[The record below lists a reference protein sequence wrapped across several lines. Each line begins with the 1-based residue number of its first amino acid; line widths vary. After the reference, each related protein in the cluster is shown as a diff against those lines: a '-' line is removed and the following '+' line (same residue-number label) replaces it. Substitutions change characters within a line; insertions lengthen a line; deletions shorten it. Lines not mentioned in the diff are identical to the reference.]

1 MKACEHEINMETG
14 ISGVGDMTA
23 RRRTTSSTEQGI
35 KNRTDGEGAHLYIG
49 YRI

>member
-1 MKACEHEINMETG
+1 METG